1 MRGLLAKWLN
11 ITLETSPQLEVV
23 DRNGNPVR
31 VGTVVRV
38 LSIPDNV
45 FAHLSEQEAA
55 ALRNMVSA
63 EFTVDEIDQWGSA
76 CVTKWWHLGN
86 GEHNAHELML
96 APSEM
101 EVVHTG
107 SSDA

>member
-1 MRGLLAKWLN
+1 M
-11 ITLETSPQLEVV
+11 ETPPQLEAV

-38 LSIPDNV
+38 LSIPDSV
-45 FAHLSEQEAA
+45 FTHLTEQEAA
-55 ALRNMVSA
+55 DLRTMVGA
-63 EFTVDEIDQWGSA
+63 EFAIEEIDQWGSA

-101 EVVHTG
+101 EVVKRR
-107 SSDA
+107 SSDV